1 MPDPRAIRLAAAVT
15 PADAEQRLAV
25 FCPGPLLTVTIERF
39 DDGDDSIHL
48 HAGGQGVWV
57 ARMAKELGALPV
69 VCAPLGGEAGA
80 VVEDLLRGEGIA
92 LRRVDR
98 AGASAA
104 YVHDRRGGHRVQ
116 LAEQGAS
123 RLDRHEVDELVN
135 VALSHGVECGTAV
148 ITGTADRRVL
158 PSVTFEQ
165 LVADLRAMG
174 VNTVA
179 DLSGP
184 QLDAAVDGGID
195 TVKVSDVELSA
206 DGRVTGESTD
216 DVIAAAERLRAAGA
230 GTVVVSRQQRPVVAV
245 GPAGIW
251 EAEVVPL
258 TVVDHRGAG
267 DSMTAAIAVSIGRGA
282 PIVEALRLGVAAGSL
297 NVTRHG
303 LATGPRDA
311 IESLSRAVEV
321 RRLG

>member
-1 MPDPRAIRLAAAVT
+1 MPEPRTRAASADDPVDDGPRM
-15 PADAEQRLAV
+15 AV
-25 FCPGPLLTVTIERF
+25 FCPGPILTVTIERF
-39 DDGDDSIHL
+39 DDGDSIHL

-57 ARMAKELGALPV
+57 ARMARELGARPV
-69 VCAPLGGEAGA
+69 VCAPLGGEVGA
-80 VVEDLLRGEGIA
+80 VVEDLLLGEGLA
-92 LRRVDR
+92 LRRVDM
-98 AGASAA
+98 AGSSAA
-104 YVHDRRGGHRVQ
+104 YVHDRRGGHRIQ

-123 RLDRHEVDELVN
+123 GLNRHELDELVN
-135 VALSHGVECGTAV
+135 VALSHGVECRTAM

-158 PSVTFEQ
+158 PSATFRQ

-174 VNTVA
+174 VRTVA

-184 QLDAAVDGGID
+184 QLDAAVAGGID
-195 TVKVSDVELSA
+195 TVKVSDDELSA
-206 DGRVTGESTD
+206 DGRLPSGSTD
-216 DVIAAAERLRAAGA
+216 DVIAAAEQLRTAGA
-230 GTVVVSRQQRPVVAV
+230 GTVVVSRKQRPVIAV
-245 GPAGIW
+245 GPDGTW

-267 DSMTAAIAVSIGRGA
+267 DAMTAAITVALARGA
-282 PIVEALRLGVAAGSL
+282 SVVEALRLGVAAGSL
-297 NVTRHG
+297 NVSRHG